1 MWLKTM
7 LTKLDHLPSKE
18 TTYMKHHDSSFP
30 HLEIQCPTNIP
41 HFVMLHAFYDSIEKI
56 LWVEES
62 KEWKLFV
69 PEKFG
74 LGPVNIGPT
83 SSCKAT
89 SSVWGFQI
97 WINFLNWN
105 HQSWQGNKYRSLV
118 DQSLTVLWDC
128 CFCALNPVLFRD
140 LMSSLIVETFECGKT
155 RPCRP
160 NLYQMGNIY
169 MNTTLGLKDIVLSPK
184 CPPLLNL

>member
-18 TTYMKHHDSSFP
+18 TTYMNHHDSSFP
-30 HLEIQCPTNIP
+30 HLEIQCPTSIP
-41 HFVMLHAFYDSIEKI
+41 HFVMLHAFYDSIKEI
-56 LWVEES
+56 LWVEDS
-62 KEWKLFV
+62 KEWKLFI

-89 SSVWGFQI
+89 SSVWGFQN

-118 DQSLTVLWDC
+118 DQPLTVLWDC
-128 CFCALNPVLFRD
+128 RFCMFLCTQPC
-140 LMSSLIVETFECGKT
+140 SLSGFDV
-155 RPCRP
+155 
-160 NLYQMGNIY
+160 
-169 MNTTLGLKDIVLSPK
+169 
-184 CPPLLNL
+184 